1 MFKKFAQNFPNIWA
15 IFVIKFVTKKSPNQV
30 TLLSALSQKMST
42 QKALFDSKLKQ
53 KWAIKMQKINND
65 ELYSSTFVSRKNS
78 QGLEPNTTEFAFC
91 PARAVSLLNCITVIL
106 LLLLKIEISL
116 NHLRQSLSVA
126 DVPKRLA
133 QNALD
138 NVCWLP
144 NDVPRM
150 KGQKIGDKR
159 WLVN

>member
-1 MFKKFAQNFPNIWA
+1 MFKKFAQKFPNIWA
-15 IFVIKFVTKKSPNQV
+15 TFVIKFVTKKSPNQV

-42 QKALFDSKLKQ
+42 QKALDSKLKQ

-91 PARAVSLLNCITVIL
+91 PARAVSLLNCITALL

-133 QNALD
+133 QNSFADYLMTCRGWQVRRLEISD
-138 NVCWLP
+138 
-144 NDVPRM
+144 DS
-150 KGQKIGDKR
+150 
-159 WLVN
+159 

>member
-1 MFKKFAQNFPNIWA
+1 MFKKFAQKFPNIWA
-15 IFVIKFVTKKSPNQV
+15 TFVIKFVTKKSPNQV
-30 TLLSALSQKMST
+30 KLLSALSQKMST
-42 QKALFDSKLKQ
+42 QKALDSKLKQ

-78 QGLEPNTTEFAFC
+78 QGLEHNTTEFAFY

-150 KGQKIGDKR
+150 TGQKIGDKR

>member
-1 MFKKFAQNFPNIWA
+1 
-15 IFVIKFVTKKSPNQV
+15 
-30 TLLSALSQKMST
+30 
-42 QKALFDSKLKQ
+42 
-53 KWAIKMQKINND
+53 MQKINND

-78 QGLEPNTTEFAFC
+78 QGLEPNTTEFAFY

-138 NVCWLP
+138 NVC
-144 NDVPRM
+144 
-150 KGQKIGDKR
+150 
-159 WLVN
+159 

>member
-1 MFKKFAQNFPNIWA
+1 MFKKFAQKFPNIWA
-15 IFVIKFVTKKSPNQV
+15 TFVIKFVTKKSPNQV

-42 QKALFDSKLKQ
+42 QKALDSKLKQ

-78 QGLEPNTTEFAFC
+78 QGLEPNTTEFAFY

-138 NVCWLP
+138 NVWWLP

-150 KGQKIGDKR
+150 TGQKIGDKR